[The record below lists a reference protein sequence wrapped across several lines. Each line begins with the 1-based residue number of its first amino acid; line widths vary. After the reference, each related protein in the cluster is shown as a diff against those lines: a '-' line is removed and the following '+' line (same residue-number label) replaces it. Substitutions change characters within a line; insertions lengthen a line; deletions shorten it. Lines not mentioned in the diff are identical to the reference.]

1 MIPSRCRNKT
11 GLAVESRLTLMLA
24 DQPSRM
30 EKKLTMTP
38 LWLPARPLPVII
50 AVLSCPL
57 CAAAEFELPP
67 AIMQGLRSEKFAER
81 EQSQSELLAWTRQH
95 PEEATEALYQQSRTA
110 EDPEQ
115 RLRSQG
121 VLRELVVDEY
131 LRNGVGYVGFR
142 MNPNTEAVAVPGE
155 NEPRF
160 AVRVL
165 QVEPDTPGHKAGL
178 LAGDLLLGVDDAVW
192 HQEDTSIVVS
202 EKIKSFKAGTKVT
215 LKLFRQGKVVDL
227 PLVLGR
233 RPATADLLQFQFGF
247 GGMQISPEAIAAADS
262 AAKEEYFRRWLAAR
276 KAKD

>member
-1 MIPSRCRNKT
+1 
-11 GLAVESRLTLMLA
+11 MLA

-50 AVLSCPL
+50 AVLSWPL
-57 CAAAEFELPP
+57 SAAELELPP

>member
-1 MIPSRCRNKT
+1 M
-11 GLAVESRLTLMLA
+11 
-24 DQPSRM
+24 
-30 EKKLTMTP
+30 TMSLP
-38 LWLPARPLPVII
+38 WLPARPLFVII
-50 AVLSCPL
+50 AVLTWPL
-57 CAAAEFELPP
+57 SAAELELPP
-67 AIMQGLRSEKFAER
+67 AIMQGLKSEKFAER
-81 EQSQSELLAWTRQH
+81 EQAQNELLAWTRQH
-95 PEEATEALYQQSRTA
+95 PDEATEALYQQSRTA
-110 EDPEQ
+110 GDPEQ